1 MKKTPANILDNIQTY
16 KNAVIKEYGV
26 EIHMNLYLSEDSV
39 FKGAQSSN
47 VKVPSHFQNAIMK
60 LKKKCES
67 SLRGNAHNAF
77 EFEVTVPKKK
87 DKDIP
92 ARYKGRHLKQYKGAR
107 TESLFFRSKRA

>member
-1 MKKTPANILDNIQTY
+1 MKKTPANISDNIQTY

-26 EIHMNLYLSEDSV
+26 EIHMYLYLSKDSV
-39 FKGAQSSN
+39 FKGAQSSD
-47 VKVPSHFQNAIMK
+47 VKVPSHFQDAIIK

-67 SLRGNAHNAF
+67 SLRGNAQNAF

-107 TESLFFRSKRA
+107 TECLFFRSKRA